1 MPPRRRANR
10 NQQNSSPGYARLEKR
25 LALLAWLHNQ
35 LGYKDTPGLLTD
47 LKRADEGFD
56 EEGRSHIY
64 ARIASQSRK
73 LQGVTTDDL
82 ERYDDNIREHLAKM
96 NDDRTAERITL
107 RYFQYLAALYTEI
120 YLDRYCGDSQV
131 LLRSLNEF
139 VTQHNANCTPD
150 ERYQDFLDADLNK
163 LAFWMATG
171 SGKTLLMHLNYRQ
184 FLHYNLRYNRD
195 PLDNI
200 ILITP
205 NEGLSQQ
212 HIEDLRAS
220 GIAAKRFDLN
230 ESTRLFGETGTVKV
244 TEITKLVEEKKGEGA
259 RVPVEAFEGNNL
271 IFVDE
276 GHKGT
281 GSEEQKWIG
290 VRKELGKTG
299 FTFEY
304 SATFGQALAAAKSEA
319 LLTEYGKAIA
329 FDYSYRY
336 FYGDGY
342 GKDFNILN
350 LQQEGDAEKTDI
362 LLLANLLSFYE
373 QQLVFAE
380 QEKALKPY
388 NLERPLWAFVG
399 HTVQGP
405 KDNDNYQSDV
415 LTVARFLH
423 RVLRDRV
430 WATGTIK
437 QLLQGQSGL
446 TNSDDGKDIFADKYG
461 YLRHQ
466 ATDAADVYRD
476 ALSRVMHSASS
487 SGLHICSL
495 RGNRSELG
503 LKAAGSSEY
512 FGVINVGDAAAF
524 RRLVETSST
533 DIVTEDD
540 ALNDALF
547 DQINE
552 PSSTVEVLVGSR
564 RFVEGWNS
572 WRVSNM
578 GLLNIGR
585 SEGSQI
591 IQLFGRGVRLKG
603 RGMSLKRSSTFVDER
618 HPDHIRS
625 LETLNIFALRANYMA
640 QFRDYLESEG
650 INTDDPVKLPLP
662 IRLNAG
668 FLNNGLVIPRLD
680 KSIKFVVEETVL
692 LECSNIVRTP
702 VSVVMSATVQQL
714 SSQTSRVSELG
725 SQQSHVAESSA
736 GSGDERKIPSD
747 SLNQVDWNQVYL
759 ALLQHKEARGFGNL
773 LIRQEGLRSILEADQ
788 PVYKLMG
795 EESLVR
801 PRNQAER
808 KRLQEAVTNILRK
821 YADALYHRRK
831 AKWESNNMSYQIL
844 DECDENFQ
852 LNVGE
857 KGDTSRYIVRAPR
870 RDVAVVEEIT
880 QLIADCNALYD
891 EDQGALPRI
900 RFDQHLYQPLLV
912 EASGITSS
920 PLGLQESERTF
931 VADLRDYCASTPKSL
946 PDSPQ
951 LFLLRNLTCGKGVGF
966 FESNRFFPDFILWIK
981 SGDKQRI
988 VFVEPHG
995 MLRAGPYANDDKA
1008 RLHKLL
1014 PDLARG
1020 MSERSQIWNIDM
1032 DSFVVSATPYSE
1044 LQPKYDDG
1052 SWDLK
1057 KFAEAHILFPL
1068 RNGEYDYLEQI
1079 LQV

>member
-1 MPPRRRANR
+1 M
-10 NQQNSSPGYARLEKR
+10 
-25 LALLAWLHNQ
+25 LAWLHKQ

-47 LKRADEGFD
+47 LKRTNEDFD
-56 EEGRSHIY
+56 EERRSHIY
-64 ARIASQSRK
+64 AHLASQSGQ

-82 ERYDDNIREHLAKM
+82 QRYDGNIHEHLAKM
-96 NDDRTAERITL
+96 NVGRAEPIIL

-120 YLDRYCGDSQV
+120 YLDRYCENAEA
-131 LLRSLNEF
+131 LLHSLNRF
-139 VTQHNANCTPD
+139 VEQHNDGCAPD
-150 ERYQDFLDADLNK
+150 ERYQDFASADLDK

-171 SGKTLLMHLNYRQ
+171 SGKTLLLHLNYRQ
-184 FLHYNLRYNRD
+184 FLHYNRLYNRD

-200 ILITP
+200 LLITP
-205 NEGLSQQ
+205 NEGLSKQ
-212 HIEDLRAS
+212 HIEELWTS
-220 GIAAKRFDLN
+220 NIPAARFDLN
-230 ESTRLFGETGTVKV
+230 ETTSLLGRDETVKV
-244 TEITKLVEEKKGEGA
+244 TEITKLVMEKRGEGDS
-259 RVPVEAFEGNNL
+259 VPVENFEGNNL

-276 GHKGT
+276 GHKGSGGEAWRAVRDAL
-281 GSEEQKWIG
+281 GSM
-290 VRKELGKTG
+290 G

-304 SATFGQALAAAKSEA
+304 SATFGQALAAANNEA

-329 FDYSYRY
+329 FDYSYRH
-336 FYGDGY
+336 FYADGY
-342 GKDFNILN
+342 GKDFQILN
-350 LQQEGDAEKTDI
+350 LIDEGTPEWTDT
-362 LLLANLLSFYE
+362 LLLANLLSFYQ

-380 QEKALKPY
+380 QADALRPY
-388 NLERPLWAFVG
+388 NLERPLWAFIGGSVNA
-399 HTVQGP
+399 V
-405 KDNDNYQSDV
+405 YQESNLPRSDV

-423 RVLRDRV
+423 RTLSDRRWAIETIGRLLR
-430 WATGTIK
+430 GE
-437 QLLQGQSGL
+437 SGL
-446 TNSDDGKDIFADKYG
+446 RHSDNGGDIFADKFD
-461 YLRHQ
+461 YLSRGG
-466 ATDAADVYRD
+466 ADPTDVYQD
-476 ALSRVMHSASS
+476 TLEKVMHTTTT
-487 SGLHICSL
+487 SGLHILDL
-495 RGNRSELG
+495 RGSDGELG
-503 LKAAGSSEY
+503 LKAAGSDRY
-512 FGVINVGDAAAF
+512 FGVINIGDTTAF
-524 RRLVETSST
+524 KRLVEADDTS
-533 DIVTEDD
+533 IVVADD
-540 ALNDALF
+540 VLNGSLF
-547 DQINE
+547 DRISE

-564 RFVEGWNS
+564 KFIEGWNS
-572 WRVSNM
+572 WRVSSM

-650 INTDDPVKLPLP
+650 INTDDPVELPLP
-662 IRLNAG
+662 IRPNAG

-680 KSIKFVVEETVL
+680 KCSDFAVEETVL

-702 VSVVMSATVQQL
+702 VSVVMSATFQQL
-714 SSQTSRVSELG
+714 SSQQPRISELG
-725 SQQSHVAESSA
+725 SQQSHVAESGA

-759 ALLQHKEARGFGNL
+759 ALLEHKEARGFGNL
-773 LIRQEGLRSILEADQ
+773 LIKPEGLRSILEADQ
-788 PVYKLMG
+788 PVYKLIA
-795 EESLVR
+795 EESLAR

-880 QLIADCNALYD
+880 KLIADCNALYD

-920 PLGLQESERTF
+920 PPGLQESERTF
-931 VADLRDYCASTPKSL
+931 VADLRDYCASTPNSL
-946 PDSPQ
+946 PDGAQ
-951 LFLLRNLTCGKGVGF
+951 MFLLRNLTRGKGVGF

-1044 LQPKYDDG
+1044 LQRKYDDG
-1052 SWDLK
+1052 LWDLK
-1057 KFAEAHILFPL
+1057 KFSEAHILFPI

-1079 LQV
+1079 LQI